1 MFGED
6 QMNVLIQDTKSAQF
20 LAPNN
25 RWTNNPAEAENFGFS
40 LTAHSTARMLNLE
53 NYQILFYCTETHYN
67 ILIYRSGE
75 NQSSAQKN

>member
-1 MFGED
+1 
-6 QMNVLIQDTKSAQF
+6 MNVLIKDTKSGQF

-25 RWTNNPAEAENFGFS
+25 CWTNNPAEAENFGFS

-53 NYQILFYCTETHYN
+53 DYQILFYCMETHYH

-75 NQSSAQKN
+75 GQAATQKS